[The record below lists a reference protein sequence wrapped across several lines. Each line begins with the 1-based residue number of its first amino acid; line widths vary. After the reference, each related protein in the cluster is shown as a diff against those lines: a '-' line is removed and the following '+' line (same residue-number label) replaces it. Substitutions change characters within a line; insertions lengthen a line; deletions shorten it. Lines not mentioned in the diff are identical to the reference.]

1 MAPSIT
7 WLHLSDLHAC
17 DPRTGWD
24 AGEVLADLE
33 KDLDRL
39 REAHELA
46 PDLIFFTG
54 DAGFGHLGTGDG
66 ESLAEQL
73 DQAEGFFRRVRGR
86 LGDRHRHA
94 QGILCR
100 PRHRRLARRCR

>member
-33 KDLDRL
+33 KDLARL

-54 DAGFGHLGTGDG
+54 DAGFGHLGTGEG

-73 DQAEGFFRRVRGR
+73 DQSTLR
-86 LGDRHRHA
+86 
-94 QGILCR
+94 
-100 PRHRRLARRCR
+100 